1 MKRCKHAVSMALFA
15 SATACSTGQGDG
27 GVVGPAGPEAK
38 PLPDTAPAGSPGRS
52 VDAPPPVPTREGRGA
67 PGFIDACL
75 VPGMTRATFH
85 PAGSIDATGERV
97 TAALEL
103 PFPFTACGTSHTRYW
118 FTTHG
123 RLGFGKVPGDA
134 GSGQATCPL
143 PDSRFAKPLLLV
155 YSTDL
160 GRRLGPAA
168 GVCHATTGAAPRRK
182 LVVTWQDAVFYDGW
196 LTAKV
201 TFSATLNEGTNVLDV
216 QLERVGA
223 PYQAFFETG
232 GAAALGKQA
241 GEWAHAF
248 SWFQAFTPEGTVIH
262 YNP

>member
-1 MKRCKHAVSMALFA
+1 MKRCKHAVFIANVAFFA

-27 GVVGPAGPEAK
+27 GAVGPVGPEAK
-38 PLPDTAPAGSPGRS
+38 PLPDPAPAGSP
-52 VDAPPPVPTREGRGA
+52 

-75 VPGMTRATFH
+75 VPGMIRATFP
-85 PAGSIDATGERV
+85 PAGSLDASGARG
-97 TAALEL
+97 TAALDL
-103 PFPFTACGTSHTRYW
+103 PFPFTACGTAHTRSW
-118 FTTHG
+118 FTTSG
-123 RLGFGKVPGDA
+123 QLGFGKTPGDA
-134 GSGQATCPL
+134 ASGQVTCPL
-143 PDSRFAKPLLLV
+143 PDSRFARPLLLV
-155 YSTDL
+155 YSTNL
-160 GRRLGPAA
+160 GRRLEPAA
-168 GVCHATTGAAPRRK
+168 GVCYATTGAAPRRK
-182 LVVTWQDAVFYDGW
+182 LVVTWKDAVFYDGW

-201 TFSATLNEGTNVLDV
+201 TFSAALNEGTNVLDV
-216 QLERVGA
+216 LLERVGA